1 MRAQRFIESARM
13 PSLVWAARP
22 LASGAP
28 FAVIERRCLSSVE
41 VGCPS
46 FGGQRTDS
54 GGSSR
59 LLASLVTGSNRQL
72 TATGVGVFG
81 SGLSSQT
88 ARSAAVSTCGSTSD
102 ACWVVVGLCHA
113 KLAVLGR
120 RPNSKAKPAA
130 SCAAETAEYQSQ
142 LQQPQ
147 ASLRVGAQ
155 SRSARQIPESK
166 RASSGATLAP
176 NPSVK
181 GTSCAKAQAAPY
193 VER

>member
-1 MRAQRFIESARM
+1 MRAHRFIESARM
-13 PSLVWAARP
+13 PPSAWAARP

-28 FAVIERRCLSSVE
+28 FAVIGLRCYSSVE

-46 FGGQRTDS
+46 FGGQRTGS
-54 GGSSR
+54 GCSSR
-59 LLASLVTGSNRQL
+59 FLASLVTGSNRQL
-72 TATGVGVFG
+72 TATRVGIFG

-88 ARSAAVSTCGSTSD
+88 AKSATVSTCGSASD

-155 SRSARQIPESK
+155 SRSARQIAESK